1 MKRIIYFAIIGYS
14 FLSTNLSIAGFS
26 HLLDVSIETEENIKS
41 AIVRVE
47 LYSLDVNKMP
57 IQRDSFGHGVLISPN
72 GIVLT
77 AAHNIFP
84 LKNWNNR
91 ALFYKIRILNWNPKA
106 EEFSELKNI
115 YSEDVE
121 RSVIYSK
128 NLPLLDWQ
136 PNPNFAAMPVLNQ
149 MPSRKID
156 FAFIFTK
163 SKTKFIDVTGP
174 LDQIDPKRGFTS
186 FWTKVVLSDFFSKN
200 SIRDVRVQQPQ
211 NNNFYIFQTD
221 SNKKFH
227 KGISGSPLIVQTI
240 NRRIYVA
247 GIVTDVVK
255 GGDKFG
261 NGNDLDMCY
270 VNFIYDLFS
279 DETCDHRQILEEKE
293 EFFNCKEFTGFP
305 DPEPLINN
313 YARLLKKINSP
324 SLFQRIFNLSPIS
337 DNEYKIFM
345 DCLAENSTWESTRS
359 VIAFQHDARA
369 LLNSVNSFLAEK
381 KERYDAKYITANTDT
396 DIDAVLNESPL
407 TVEEDK
413 KIAELLVKAKKT
425 QRFTDTPMVFESIPK
440 VISPGESNWG
450 FDQITKLVTDAQK
463 GKIPNKKFLINSPET
478 MSALKTYEEEIY

>member
-211 NNNFYIFQTD
+211 NNNFY
-221 SNKKFH
+221 SHN
-227 KGISGSPLIVQTI
+227 P
-240 NRRIYVA
+240 
-247 GIVTDVVK
+247 
-255 GGDKFG
+255 
-261 NGNDLDMCY
+261 
-270 VNFIYDLFS
+270 
-279 DETCDHRQILEEKE
+279 
-293 EFFNCKEFTGFP
+293 
-305 DPEPLINN
+305 
-313 YARLLKKINSP
+313 
-324 SLFQRIFNLSPIS
+324 
-337 DNEYKIFM
+337 
-345 DCLAENSTWESTRS
+345 
-359 VIAFQHDARA
+359 
-369 LLNSVNSFLAEK
+369 
-381 KERYDAKYITANTDT
+381 
-396 DIDAVLNESPL
+396 
-407 TVEEDK
+407 
-413 KIAELLVKAKKT
+413 
-425 QRFTDTPMVFESIPK
+425 
-440 VISPGESNWG
+440 
-450 FDQITKLVTDAQK
+450 
-463 GKIPNKKFLINSPET
+463 
-478 MSALKTYEEEIY
+478 